1 VTDTTSVVSFDGNKP
16 KRPKLFRFIIMLG
29 LGIII
34 LVLIL
39 SNVYIVKEHEYKVVR
54 QFGEIVR
61 IDQEPGL
68 YFKTP
73 FIQSV
78 TTLPKAQMFYDVA
91 EAEIN
96 TKDKKRILLNH
107 YAVWEIKNP
116 KEMIQNARTL
126 ENAESK
132 MDEFIFSIVRAE
144 LGRLNYDEIINDE
157 KSSRGS
163 LNDQITEKVNE
174 LLEQDR
180 YGINV
185 VDVRIKRID
194 LPTENEQS
202 VYKRMISERE
212 SKAQEYLSM
221 GDAQKQRIIAQTDRE
236 VKEMLA
242 RAQADA
248 ERIRASG
255 EQEAARIYNET
266 FSKDPEFYD
275 FYRTL
280 ESYKKV
286 IGEDTVVILPAD
298 SPYAKWLIGDTE

>member
-1 VTDTTSVVSFDGNKP
+1 MTDATNVVSFDGNKP